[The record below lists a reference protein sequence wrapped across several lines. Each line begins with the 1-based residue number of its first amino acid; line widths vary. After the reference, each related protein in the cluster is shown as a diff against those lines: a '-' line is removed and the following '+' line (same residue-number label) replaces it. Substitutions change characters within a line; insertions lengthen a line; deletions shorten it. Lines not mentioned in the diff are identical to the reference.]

1 MAASAHGNRSVDP
14 APLASRRRLSRR
26 DWQEIRRAADRF
38 RNDDDVY
45 SVSRHG
51 VSVVFVRHNL
61 APQLQ
66 QSGHQQQQQRRQGE
80 GVPHAPH
87 APTCAGNRQQ
97 KRAERSAERARVW
110 HAEHAAQRSGAAQR
124 RQGNQP
130 TLMQQPQPPPTE
142 EATQRVT
149 MPKRTAEAPPPQ
161 PTVSSE
167 PQDPMEAGT
176 AQAMHAAHAQ
186 ERSAHRGPDSRSPGG
201 GTTTASLQTPNG
213 GRIAAAGGPPRPFAA
228 GSVSVAGPAQVLAP
242 THTNTFAR
250 TRLEWLR
257 QQEFPMFMSFH
268 MQQGVPERDARMM
281 WDAYEHRCM
290 SA

>member
-1 MAASAHGNRSVDP
+1 MVGGTWLQALQAFYDTVGAILEAGEGGSDAALTSSRSSWRSWRPRASALGRPSRLPPRPPGRASTWTAPGTSTGRSWGP
-14 APLASRRRLSRR
+14 SPPS
-26 DWQEIRRAADRF
+26 
-38 RNDDDVY
+38 
-45 SVSRHG
+45 
-51 VSVVFVRHNL
+51 
-61 APQLQ
+61 
-66 QSGHQQQQQRRQGE
+66 SGW
-80 GVPHAPH
+80 P
-87 APTCAGNRQQ
+87 C
-97 KRAERSAERARVW
+97 
-110 HAEHAAQRSGAAQR
+110 
-124 RQGNQP
+124 
-130 TLMQQPQPPPTE
+130 PPPRC
-142 EATQRVT
+142 A
-149 MPKRTAEAPPPQ
+149 PPPPPPPLTAVAPPPQ